1 MYKAFH
7 FYQVFNPMLNEQSL
21 FPTQAHEFYYELKKR
36 YSENQGESNFLHWGK
51 VSVAEAQEN
60 IEAFKTIVDRNKQNG
75 VETHLYLS
83 DYHHFWVA
91 KVSEIK
97 TELVDNVQTLPF
109 YENKN
114 VSVWFKI
121 EDFDLLSA
129 EFSETSHYLS
139 MLYLD
144 NEFSEHKIERL
155 NPYIGGLHF
164 PLIVQDYTLERYF
177 SQGLRVAR
185 KNMLIENPSHQA
197 KVREQVTS
205 FVLPPHIFKQ
215 LSFEGQQAILNSE
228 QTLGDVKVSLQVRGQ
243 VFSNYISVLE
253 ESLNL
258 VVGSILRESFGDSL
272 WISESGDQFA
282 EGMQNN
288 FIKMSDYQGPIK
300 LSGYL
305 NLLATH
311 KGFGNL
317 SMEKIEKDYPEVIKF
332 FVNEL
337 KPFLENGE
345 IVLKQ
350 HHLENGQDVSLC
362 PQEVFALRNFVLGV
376 GCLGVVNTL
385 LNQRIIWQGNSKL
398 LVA

>member
-36 YSENQGESNFLHWGK
+36 YSENQGESNYLHWGK

-60 IEAFKTIVDRNKQNG
+60 IEVFKTIVARNNENG

-91 KVSEIK
+91 KVTEIK
-97 TELVDNVQTLPF
+97 TELVDNSQTLPF

-144 NEFSEHKIERL
+144 NEFSKHKIERL

-197 KVREQVTS
+197 KLKEQVTS

-215 LSFEGQQAILNSE
+215 LSFEGQQSILNSE
-228 QTLGDVKVSLQVRGQ
+228 QVLEDVKASLQVREQ

-258 VVGSILRESFGDSL
+258 VVGSILRESYGDSL
-272 WISESGDQFA
+272 WISENGDKFA
-282 EGMQNN
+282 EGMQKNYV
-288 FIKMSDYQGPIK
+288 KMSEYHGSIK

-317 SMEKIEKDYPEVIKF
+317 SMEKIEKDYPEVINF
-332 FVNEL
+332 FIHEL

-345 IVLKQ
+345 VVLKQ
-350 HHLENGQDVSLC
+350 HLIELDESVTLH

-385 LNQRIIWQGNSKL
+385 LNQRIIWQSNSKL